1 MHIHAGA
8 AQSTT
13 DSTFFTTA
21 GNTEA
26 SSKFSARERI
36 KTGRGAALLNDNV
49 LIILCMQK

>member
-1 MHIHAGA
+1 MNGFARQLCIQRVHIHAGA

-21 GNTEA
+21 ENTEA

-36 KTGRGAALLNDNV
+36 KTGRVLN
-49 LIILCMQK
+49 